1 MNAQGQKKKNNFQM
15 LVFRRLK
22 IILYVRLLL
31 NYDVIFD
38 VIKQTPPNDFMMV
51 ISSLTYGQGHRYH

>member
-38 VIKQTPPNDFMMV
+38 VIKQTPPNDFMRV
-51 ISSLTYGQGHRYH
+51 ISSLTYGQGHRFH

>member
-1 MNAQGQKKKNNFQM
+1 M

-51 ISSLTYGQGHRYH
+51 ISSLAYDQGHRFH

>member
-31 NYDVIFD
+31 NFDVIFD

-51 ISSLTYGQGHRYH
+51 ISSLTYGQGHRFH

>member
-22 IILYVRLLL
+22 IILNVRLLL

-51 ISSLTYGQGHRYH
+51 ISSLTYGQGHRFH

>member
-51 ISSLTYGQGHRYH
+51 ISSLTYGQGHRFH

>member
-1 MNAQGQKKKNNFQM
+1 M

-38 VIKQTPPNDFMMV
+38 VIKQIPPNDFMMV
-51 ISSLTYGQGHRYH
+51 ISSLTYGQGHRFH